1 MIYLDNAATT
11 RTDEKVTEV
20 MLPYFSEFYGNPSSI
35 YKAGARSK
43 EAISKARRQ
52 IASALGALPGEIYFT
67 SGGSESDNWAIKA
80 AFEAARGK
88 GNHIITTSIEHPAV
102 LRTCEYL
109 ERTRGAKVTYLQPDS
124 QGMIDPQ
131 SVEDAVTEETILISI
146 MYANNEVGTIMPV
159 EEIGEIAAKHG
170 IWFHTDAVQAFGHV
184 KIDAGKTKFDML
196 SASGHKFY
204 GPKGCGFLYI
214 RKGTPLTAFIHG
226 GAQERQR
233 RAGTENVPA
242 IVGMGMAAEIAAE
255 QMEARGSYEK
265 QLRDYM
271 IGRLEKEILHVRLNG
286 HRKKRLPNNVNMTFS
301 YVQAESVLIMLD
313 MQDICASGGSACS
326 SGSLDPSHVLTA
338 LGCSRDQAKSTI
350 RFTLSYQTTK
360 EEIDTAVAAMKQI
373 VSRLRS
379 MSPAYLS
386 ASEHNTRA

>member
-11 RTDEKVTEV
+11 RTDERVTEV

-52 IASALGALPGEIYFT
+52 IASALGALPEEIYFT

-184 KIDAGKTKFDML
+184 KIDAGKTNFDML

-204 GPKGCGFLYI
+204 GPKGSGFLYI

-242 IVGMGMAAEIAAE
+242 IVGMGMAAKIAAE

-271 IGRLEKEILHVRLNG
+271 IGRLEKEIPHVRLNG

-326 SGSLDPSHVLTA
+326 SGSSFPPWA
-338 LGCSRDQAKSTI
+338 
-350 RFTLSYQTTK
+350 
-360 EEIDTAVAAMKQI
+360 
-373 VSRLRS
+373 
-379 MSPAYLS
+379 
-386 ASEHNTRA
+386 